1 MPYYYYLTSL
11 LLFSL
16 ALYSAVHALL
26 HKTDSRAAFG
36 WIALSLFFPLFGPIM
51 YFLFGVNRVQAR
63 AKKLDNT
70 PPKPDSSSKNFQLDI
85 PDSLR
90 NLQHIT
96 YQLTKLPLMGGN
108 SIEVLFS
115 GKETYPAMLES
126 IHAAKKCVYLST
138 YIFKVDELGAKFID
152 ALIRANNRGVDVRV
166 LIDGFGEYYSIAK
179 ARRTLAKNGVKV
191 ERFLPPKLLP
201 FNMHVNLRNHRKLL
215 VIDDSICFV
224 GGMNI
229 TDEYM
234 NGKKTPLKDIH
245 FKINGDL
252 TCQIRDLFKS
262 DWHFAKGDQY
272 ENKTSDDFVL
282 SNDPSWCRTIADG
295 PGENLGHL
303 SLLLFSAINTAT
315 KSVVIM
321 TPYFIPVNEIKRA
334 LQVAALRGVEVS
346 VILPV
351 KNNLNYV
358 NWASQ
363 HMLPQ
368 LVTSGVKIYY
378 QPPPFDHSK
387 VFVVDDYYC
396 LIGSA
401 NIDPRSLRLN
411 YEVGVEIYDRK
422 VALKLKQYSDAVVKD
437 SHQVQLSELNDRRL
451 LIKIRDGISW
461 LFSPYL

>member
-16 ALYSAVHALL
+16 ALYSAAHALL

-36 WIALSLFFPLFGPIM
+36 WIAVSFLFPLFGPIL

-70 PPKPDSSSKNFQLDI
+70 PPKLDSFSKHFQIDI

-96 YQLTKLPLMGGN
+96 YQLTKLPLTGGN
-108 SIEVLFS
+108 TIEVLFS

-126 IHAAKKCVYLST
+126 IHSAKKCIYLST
-138 YIFKVDELGAKFID
+138 YIFKVDELGARFID
-152 ALIRANNRGVDVRV
+152 ALIHANNRNVDVRV
-166 LIDGFGEYYSIAK
+166 LIDGVGEYYSIAK
-179 ARRTLAKNGVKV
+179 ARNTLSKYGVKV
-191 ERFLPPKLLP
+191 ERFLPPKLFP
-201 FNMHVNLRNHRKLL
+201 FNMQVNLRNHRKLL
-215 VIDDSICFV
+215 VIDDETCFV

-229 TDEYM
+229 SGEYM
-234 NGKKTPLKDIH
+234 SSEMTSLDDLH
-245 FKINGDL
+245 FKITGDL
-252 TCQIRDLFKS
+252 TCQIRDLFES
-262 DWHFAKGDQY
+262 DWHFVKGDNY
-272 ENKTSDDFVL
+272 DKTSDDCQMV
-282 SNDPSWCRTIADG
+282 NEPAWCRTIADG

-303 SLLLFSAINTAT
+303 SILLFSAINTAT
-315 KSVVIM
+315 KNVVIM

-334 LQVAALRGVEVS
+334 LQVAALRGVQVS
-346 VILPV
+346 VILPI
-351 KNNLNYV
+351 KNNLFFV
-358 NWASQ
+358 KWASQ
-363 HMLPQ
+363 HMLSQ
-368 LVTSGVKIYY
+368 LVTAGVNIYY

-387 VFVVDDYYC
+387 IFIVDDYYC

-411 YEVGVEIYDRK
+411 YEVGVEIYDQQI
-422 VALKLKQYSDAVVKD
+422 ASKLKQHVMDTVKD
-437 SHQVQLSELNDRRL
+437 SHQVKLNELENRNFL
-451 LIKIRDGISW
+451 VKVRDGIAW